1 LQLIRYAALVL
12 FVLLLASFARADDTF
27 TAKTQVYADSDH
39 TVVVSPLIAIS
50 RDAWK
55 GGTVNASYVADV
67 VSSAS
72 IDVVSNAT
80 THMSDFRSEITAGVA
95 QKWRASTFSGS
106 YIYSVENDYSSHNV
120 NLGVAQD
127 FFQRNTTLALGW
139 TVSQNAVRRTGDQEF
154 HRSLFVTGI
163 AATWTQTL
171 TKKLIGQLSYTFT
184 YDDGYQASPY
194 RFVPVTVNN
203 GLTTQYKVPESMPL
217 TRYRNAFVLG
227 LNQHVF
233 SDSAIQGDYRYYFD
247 NWGLQ
252 SHTIQLRYL
261 INWKDVTLRLRERF
275 YYQRGVSFYEPHYD
289 EVQPFMTTDRE
300 SSTFWSNLAGLKISW
315 RLPFVHRALEL
326 EAKGDVLYI
335 KYINYPLLPYRVG
348 GTGELGLNVIY

>member
-1 LQLIRYAALVL
+1 LQLICRAAV
-12 FVLLLASFARADDTF
+12 VIVVVALALSARADDTF

-39 TVVVSPLIAIS
+39 TVVVSPLVAIS

-67 VSSAS
+67 VTSAS

-80 THMSDFRSEITAGVA
+80 THMSDFRSEVTAGIT

-139 TVSQNAVRRTGDQEF
+139 TVSQNAVGRTGDQSF

-194 RFVPVTVNN
+194 RFVPVTVDN
-203 GLTTQYKVPESMPL
+203 GATTQFKVPESMPL
-217 TRYRNAFVLG
+217 TRFRHAFVLG

-233 SDSAIQGDYRYYFD
+233 SDSAIQGDYRFYFD
-247 NWGLQ
+247 NWGLE

-289 EVQPFMTTDRE
+289 EVEPFMTTDRE